1 MTRKRRQNNTP
12 TIQYKNMGFGT
23 IPMRFDEYSIGYD
36 LYTPRA
42 IVVPAHSRFYLN
54 LEFGIGLPFGV
65 EGKVEPRS
73 GFSGKGIE
81 GYGAKVIRKKFL
93 GIIPYHKTVSGKMR
107 FNCDVLVG
115 KIDPGYKGRVKV
127 ILKND
132 DVQFTIPEGTKI
144 AQMTFYRTL
153 QPKFIPVD
161 ELTGYDRGGG
171 LGHSGAK

>member
-1 MTRKRRQNNTP
+1 
-12 TIQYKNMGFGT
+12 
-23 IPMRFDEYSIGYD
+23 
-36 LYTPRA
+36 
-42 IVVPAHSRFYLN
+42 
-54 LEFGIGLPFGV
+54 
-65 EGKVEPRS
+65 
-73 GFSGKGIE
+73 
-81 GYGAKVIRKKFL
+81 
-93 GIIPYHKTVSGKMR
+93 MR

-115 KIDPGYKGRVKV
+115 KIDPGYKGSVKV